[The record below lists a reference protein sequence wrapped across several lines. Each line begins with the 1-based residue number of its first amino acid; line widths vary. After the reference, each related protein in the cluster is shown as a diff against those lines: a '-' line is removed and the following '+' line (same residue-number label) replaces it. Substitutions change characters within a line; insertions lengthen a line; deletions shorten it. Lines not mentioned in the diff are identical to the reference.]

1 MKTLLLFCA
10 FCILIGCGLNTIP
23 YSDETSTHEPNEVA
37 QSHYK
42 WGLASA
48 KNGNHVQAITEFK
61 LAIQNEPGWALP
73 YYNLGAV
80 YGNIGELYEAI
91 IAWERATQLDPN
103 FAKAYYNLAIGYSI
117 QAEETNGKNLE
128 KAIFSL
134 REAIQLDKAS
144 LASAKIEP
152 AFNRIRNL
160 PEYKELIQS
169 TEPKQ

>member
-1 MKTLLLFCA
+1 MKTLTLFSA

-23 YSDETSTHEPNEVA
+23 YSDETNDQEPNEVA

-48 KNGNHVQAITEFK
+48 KNGDHVQAISEFK

-80 YGNIGELYEAI
+80 YGNMGELYDAI

-117 QAEETNGKNLE
+117 QAEKTSGKTIE
-128 KAIFSL
+128 KAIISL
-134 REAIQLDKAS
+134 REAVRLDKAM
-144 LASAKIEP
+144 LESAKMES
-152 AFNRIRNL
+152 AFDRLRNL
-160 PEYKELIQS
+160 PEYKEFIHA